1 MRPSALSTQH
11 LALKAPRA
19 FTMAELLI
27 VIALIVLLLGLAV
40 PAFNL
45 LSGGKSIEGATNQ
58 VSAALGRA
66 RAEAIGLQKVT
77 GLMFF
82 VDPRTQRRSVA
93 IVQEVDH
100 PAATGIDVWL
110 DIVDDNDFL
119 PLPAGVGAQ
128 VIDDCTLNGTAP
140 NQTRA
145 DDGYIGFNHNGA
157 SSGSTTGTRAASGPN
172 NTSTAYG
179 GVILFDGAGQMTS
192 LAYGFRCAVQPPA
205 GGQPVLSKLGQLLQP
220 A

>member
-77 GLMFF
+77 GVMFF
-82 VDPRTQRRSVA
+82 IDPKTQRRSMA
-93 IVQEVDH
+93 IVQEVEA
-100 PAATGIDVWL
+100 PGVAVVGTAPDVWL
-110 DIVDDNDFL
+110 DIVTDGDFM
-119 PLPAGVGAQ
+119 PMPAGIGVQTVNDSGQ
-128 VIDDCTLNGTAP
+128 AP
-140 NQTRA
+140 DATGNRKG
-145 DDGYIGFNHNGA
+145 DGYIGFN
-157 SSGSTTGTRAASGPN
+157 
-172 NTSTAYG
+172 
-179 GVILFDGAGQMTS
+179 
-192 LAYGFRCAVQPPA
+192 
-205 GGQPVLSKLGQLLQP
+205 
-220 A
+220 